1 MVLVTG
7 PSGESCS
14 LVNVTATV
22 RPLSCLARPRTRAE
36 LFSGP
41 GPSAGR
47 KGSDPSR
54 GAAPGRWDP
63 AAPNAAAPPPTH
75 CGQEALLCACS
86 AAAQHRHRHLAARF
100 ASLPECAA
108 PPRSRCPPGPARI
121 PSVRRGPPRETAPL
135 AASHGRGQGGDRRRH
150 HGGGRADPTSVH
162 GAELPAGPAAEGAPH
177 PRREEPARPQVMALS
192 SPRSASRAVREE
204 RDSPRARAGPSW
216 AGAPLSL
223 D

>member
-1 MVLVTG
+1 VVLVTG

-75 CGQEALLCACS
+75 CGQEAPLCACS

-150 HGGGRADPTSVH
+150 HGGGEHRGALGSGGPCLALPPRLTSVV
-162 GAELPAGPAAEGAPH
+162 PCRAGRSYEC
-177 PRREEPARPQVMALS
+177 PRR
-192 SPRSASRAVREE
+192 
-204 RDSPRARAGPSW
+204 
-216 AGAPLSL
+216 
-223 D
+223 